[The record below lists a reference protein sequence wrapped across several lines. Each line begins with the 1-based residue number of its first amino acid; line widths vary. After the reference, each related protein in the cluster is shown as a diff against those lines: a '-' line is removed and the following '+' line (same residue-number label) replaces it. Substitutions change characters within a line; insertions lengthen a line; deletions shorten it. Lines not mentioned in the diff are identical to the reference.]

1 MSYLRHLQR
10 CNNFDPGL
18 YTPFCLD
25 GKQVGWIGE
34 GFRERLRQEPVF
46 AIGDDQVTLIP
57 ELQHFRQR
65 SEALAAVVE
74 KLHREGRINT
84 ILDEPYAVT
93 TGPRDEALCLVD
105 RAAAVLFGLRTFGQH
120 VNGFVR
126 SDDGLKMWVGKRAG
140 DRFLYPVKLDQLVAG
155 GLPWG
160 VTLEENLR
168 KECYEEAGIPP
179 HIAIQ
184 AEPVGVVSYQISS
197 ARGGKQDLLYCYDL
211 ELPVD
216 FQPRCTDGEVEEFY
230 LLPLDEIAALV
241 RESDAFKL
249 NCNLVIIDF
258 LIRHGWLQPT
268 EPDYVELATGLSS
281 PAITAVTL
289 HAETA

>member
-1 MSYLRHLQR
+1 MGYLRHLQR
-10 CNNFDPGL
+10 CNNFDPSL

-34 GFRERLRQEPVF
+34 AFREWLRQEPVF
-46 AIGDDQVTLIP
+46 VVGDDEVTLLP

-65 SEALAAVVE
+65 SQALATVVE

-93 TGPRDEALCLVD
+93 AGPRDEALCLID
-105 RAAAVLFGLRTFGQH
+105 RAAAVRFGLRTFGQH

-126 SDDGLKMWVGKRAG
+126 SGDGVKMWVGKRAR
-140 DRFLYPVKLDQLVAG
+140 DRFLFPGKLDQLVAG

-160 VTLEENLR
+160 VTLAENLH

-179 HIAIQ
+179 EIARQ
-184 AEPVGVVSYQISS
+184 AAPVGVVSYQVSS

-211 ELPVD
+211 ELPAG

-241 RESDAFKL
+241 RESDDFKL
-249 NCNLVIIDF
+249 NCNLVVIDF

-268 EPDYVELATGLSS
+268 EPDYVELATGLRV
-281 PAITAVTL
+281 PATA
-289 HAETA
+289 AKAAREDTA

>member
-1 MSYLRHLQR
+1 
-10 CNNFDPGL
+10 
-18 YTPFCLD
+18 
-25 GKQVGWIGE
+25 V
-34 GFRERLRQEPVF
+34 V
-46 AIGDDQVTLIP
+46 GDDEITLIP
-57 ELQHFRQR
+57 ELQHFQQR
-65 SEALAAVVE
+65 GQALAEVVE

-93 TGPRDEALCLVD
+93 AGPRDEALCLID

-126 SDDGLKMWVGKRAG
+126 SGDSIRMWVGKRAS
-140 DRFLYPVKLDQLVAG
+140 DRFLFPGKLDQLVAG

-179 HIAIQ
+179 EIAMR
-184 AEPVGVVSYQISS
+184 ALPVGVVSYQISS

-211 ELPVD
+211 ELPGD
-216 FQPRCTDGEVEEFY
+216 FRPRCTDGEVEEFY
-230 LLPLDEIAALV
+230 LLPLDVIAALV
-241 RESDAFKL
+241 RDSDDFKL
-249 NCNLVIIDF
+249 NCNLVVIDF
-258 LIRHGWLQPT
+258 LIRHGWLRPT

-281 PAITAVTL
+281 PMAAAGSAPGGTA
-289 HAETA
+289 

>member
-1 MSYLRHLQR
+1 MGYLRHLQR

-18 YTPFCLD
+18 YTPFFLD
-25 GKQVGWIGE
+25 GKQVGWIGD

-46 AIGDDQVTLIP
+46 AVGDDEITLVP
-57 ELQHFRQR
+57 ELQHFQQR
-65 SEALAAVVE
+65 SQALAAVVE
-74 KLHREGRINT
+74 KLHREGRINA

-93 TGPRDEALCLVD
+93 AGPRDEALCLVD

-126 SDDGLKMWVGKRAG
+126 SGDAVKMWVGKRAR
-140 DRFLYPVKLDQLVAG
+140 DRFLFPGKLDQLVAG

-160 VTLEENLR
+160 VTLEDNLR

-179 HIAIQ
+179 EIAMQ
-184 AEPVGVVSYQISS
+184 AAPVGVVSYQVSS

-211 ELPVD
+211 ELPAD
-216 FQPRCTDGEVEEFY
+216 FRPRCTDGEVEEFY

-241 RESDAFKL
+241 RESDDFKL
-249 NCNLVIIDF
+249 NCNLVVIDF

-281 PAITAVTL
+281 PATTARNVK
-289 HAETA
+289 